1 MYPDTSQVLSQ
12 IMACYWTG
20 NEPQY
25 RWETHGSSDICLMG
39 FIYSKFVK
47 SPIWHLGLAMGNVR
61 CFSPTLKATYLSQWW
76 LILPMHNASLLS
88 WVVKTTGRVNAVNLQ
103 QKNFLGHTVYK
114 LVQTASQVLLSNFEV
129 CLSQP
134 TGSVPLS
141 VLKWTHWPLGF
152 WPQSQ
157 ISKFQR

>member
-1 MYPDTSQVLSQ
+1 M
-12 IMACYWTG
+12 
-20 NEPQY
+20 
-25 RWETHGSSDICLMG
+25 SDI
-39 FIYSKFVK
+39 FAFTES
-47 SPIWHLGLAMGNVR
+47 HL
-61 CFSPTLKATYLSQWW
+61 SE
-76 LILPMHNASLLS
+76 PMVAYFTNASILS

-141 VLKWTHWPLGF
+141 VNSLAPGVLTTV
-152 WPQSQ
+152 SN
-157 ISKFQR
+157 